1 MRQETTRSNLSR
13 GWALD
18 TVTLSNDVTKMMR
31 EDVSAPPPEDVG
43 GVYIYGLFLDG
54 AGWDRRGAK
63 LAEAPP
69 KVLFTPLPV
78 VHVFAVSSANMAD
91 SKRPP
96 GGGGAVSLYSCP
108 VYKKPRR
115 TDPNFI
121 FSLQL
126 RSVQPP
132 ERWTLRGVALLW
144 DCK

>member
-63 LAEAPP
+63 LVEAPP
-69 KVLFTPLPV
+69 KVCLF
-78 VHVFAVSSANMAD
+78 
-91 SKRPP
+91 K
-96 GGGGAVSLYSCP
+96 
-108 VYKKPRR
+108 
-115 TDPNFI
+115 I
-121 FSLQL
+121 
-126 RSVQPP
+126 SV
-132 ERWTLRGVALLW
+132 LLL
-144 DCK
+144 KLK